1 MKVMNHERIKR
12 LLAFLSTFNSCFTF
26 DITVKFQEIM
36 IFLIA
41 AVQKVVACWG
51 KLKTDRGWLLRDT
64 LGLRLDCLN
73 KNKDGSPAHPLYLP
87 YGLLPEPWNY

>member
-1 MKVMNHERIKR
+1 
-12 LLAFLSTFNSCFTF
+12 
-26 DITVKFQEIM
+26 
-36 IFLIA
+36 
-41 AVQKVVACWG
+41 VQKVVACWG